1 MRIERLLLL
10 TMLLSLGATAG
21 QVVVRKSDEAFDAF
35 AVRDQLAREHQ
46 WQEAIRA
53 QQQLDILQSLPLG
66 CMLVPSPYRYFSCNG
81 LFYRP
86 YLWQGR
92 ELYISVPN
100 PEAEG
105 QPASQSNEGTER

>member
-1 MRIERLLLL
+1 MRIKKLLVL
-10 TMLLSLGATAG
+10 TMLLSVWAFAG

-66 CMLVPSPYRYFSCNG
+66 CVLVPQPYRYFSCNG

-100 PEAEG
+100 PKAG
-105 QPASQSNEGTER
+105 RQPESQSLEGKER